1 MLEEMLL
8 VDTSQLSEEFVKNM
22 TDIGYLKYCAVWADQ
37 DEEDY
42 PEQKMRFLGD
52 FLTPNQKVRIT
63 NTGYKEPEFAV
74 VVPLEAIQKC
84 PYYSHRYSESQIL
97 ELAKE
102 ILTYSQTLENQYNVK

>member
-1 MLEEMLL
+1 MKEEMQL

-22 TDIGYLKYCAVWADQ
+22 TDIGYFKYCAVWANQ
-37 DEEDY
+37 NEEDY
-42 PEQKMRFLGD
+42 PEKKRRFLGD
-52 FLTPNQKVRIT
+52 FMTPNKKVRIT

-84 PYYSHRYSESQIL
+84 PYYSHRYSEYKIL

-102 ILTYSQTLENQYNVK
+102 ILNYSETL

>member
-1 MLEEMLL
+1 MKEEMQL
-8 VDTSQLSEEFVKNM
+8 VDTSELSKEFVKKL

-52 FLTPNQKVRIT
+52 FMTPNQKVRIT
-63 NTGYKEPEFAV
+63 NTGFKEPEFAV

-84 PYYSHRYSESQIL
+84 PYYSHRYLEQQII

-102 ILTYSQTLENQYNVK
+102 ILTYSETLK